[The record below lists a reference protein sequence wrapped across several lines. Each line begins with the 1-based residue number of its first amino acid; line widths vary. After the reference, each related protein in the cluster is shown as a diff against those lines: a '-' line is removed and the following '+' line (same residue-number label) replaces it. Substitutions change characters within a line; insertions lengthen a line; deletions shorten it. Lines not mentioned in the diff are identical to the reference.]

1 MTRREERE
9 QAFFLIFEASFSDYC
24 DIELIIQTAID
35 ERAFDNSEY
44 IYNTVIGTINN
55 LNESDK
61 LIGEYSKGWN
71 INRISRV
78 SLAIL
83 RMAIYEVLHNENI
96 PQSVAINEAV
106 ELAKKYDND
115 DAPPFIN
122 GVLGSIVRRDV

>member
-1 MTRREERE
+1 VTRREERE